1 MLNIRE
7 LSFCQI
13 LVFSFL
19 AQVPDEFREA
29 RRDVLHKLG
38 SSFCSVSPLLS
49 LPSPD
54 GEHGVYYS
62 LERVEIARR
71 HDQPSPDHVLLKL
84 DIQSQCILSMDQCA
98 HHVSDRGVCVL
109 ILSSSP

>member
-54 GEHGVYYS
+54 GEHGVYYF
-62 LERVEIARR
+62 LERVDIRLISLDRR
-71 HDQPSPDHVLLKL
+71 KISTFL
-84 DIQSQCILSMDQCA
+84 A
-98 HHVSDRGVCVL
+98 GVIPGTFAVRF
-109 ILSSSP
+109 